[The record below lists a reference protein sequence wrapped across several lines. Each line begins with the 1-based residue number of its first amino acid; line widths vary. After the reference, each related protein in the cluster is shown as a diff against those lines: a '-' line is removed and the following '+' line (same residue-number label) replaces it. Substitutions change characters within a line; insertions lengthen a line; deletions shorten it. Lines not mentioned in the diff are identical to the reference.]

1 MQSFKQYLQEVETDS
16 NIQFGMFVETKVKIE
31 YSPYSLE
38 YELKN
43 LIIKVAK
50 KKGYDISSYVS
61 TYYGI
66 DLKFKI
72 TKQIQCQAETIQKLR
87 DVISSTVNEFFTTK
101 ISPELQVTSTK
112 TELSCFGFPNF
123 KLSINE
129 GNISYW
135 CEEGQSISN
144 LDKVILKCD
153 EFKLNKANMIKGGIL
168 SLLKLK
174 MPVNIIGAGPF
185 GSNSPRWYSIVNP
198 YLQGDRN
205 ILACQEE
212 LIDNGLK
219 DYAEL

>member
-1 MQSFKQYLQEVETDS
+1 MQSFKEYLQEVETDS
-16 NIQFGMFVETKVKIE
+16 NIQLGMFVETKVKIE

-38 YELKN
+38 SELKN

-50 KKGYDISSYVS
+50 KKGYDISSYLS
-61 TYYGI
+61 TTYGI

-87 DVISSTVNEFFTTK
+87 DTISSTVNEFFTTK
-101 ISPELQVTSTK
+101 ISPELQVKFSTA
-112 TELSCFGFPNF
+112 ELSCFGFPNF
-123 KLSINE
+123 KLSIND

-153 EFKLNKANMIKGGIL
+153 EFRLYKANMIKGGIL

-198 YLQGDRN
+198 YLQGNRN
-205 ILACQEE
+205 AIACQRE
-212 LIDNGLK
+212 LIEK
-219 DYAEL
+219 DLD